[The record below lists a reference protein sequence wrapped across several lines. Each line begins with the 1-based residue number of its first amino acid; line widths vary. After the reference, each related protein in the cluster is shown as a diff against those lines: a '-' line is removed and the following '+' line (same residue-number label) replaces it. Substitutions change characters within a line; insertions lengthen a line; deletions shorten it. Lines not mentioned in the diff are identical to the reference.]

1 MEFVNKGFFFLLL
14 LIIPYIIWYLMFR
27 KKSEPTMRMSDT
39 NAYRYA
45 PRSWKVALMPLQL
58 LLRIA
63 TFVLIVIVLARP
75 QTSNSW
81 KDKTVE
87 GIDIMLAM
95 DVSTSMLAEDLSPN
109 RIEAAKKVAAE
120 FIVDRPNDNIGL
132 TIFAGE
138 SFTQC
143 PMTIDHASLLNLLHG
158 VRADIAARGLIQD
171 GTAIGM
177 GLANSVAR
185 LKDSK
190 AKSKVVILLTDGSN
204 NMGDISPMTAAEIAK
219 SLGIRVYTIGAGTNG
234 TARYPMPVGS
244 GVQYVNLPVEID
256 TKTLNDISNATDGK
270 FFRATNTRELQQIYK
285 EIDQLEK
292 TKLNVKQYSKKYEV
306 YQPFALAA
314 ILTLLLEMLL
324 RVTIFRRIPS

>member
-14 LIIPYIIWYLMFR
+14 LLIPYIIWYLMFR

-45 PRSWKVALMPLQL
+45 PHSWKVALMPLQL
-58 LLRIA
+58 LLRLA
-63 TFVLIVIVLARP
+63 VFVLIVIVLARP

-95 DVSTSMLAEDLSPN
+95 DVSTSMLAEDLTPN

-177 GLANSVAR
+177 GLANAVAR

-234 TARYPMPVGS
+234 TARYPMPMGG

-292 TKLNVKQYSKKYEV
+292 TKLNVKKYSKRYEA

-314 ILTLLLEMLL
+314 ILLLLLELLL

>member
-1 MEFVNKGFFFLLL
+1 
-14 LIIPYIIWYLMFR
+14 
-27 KKSEPTMRMSDT
+27 MRMSDT
-39 NAYRYA
+39 NAYRRA
-45 PRSWKVALMPLQL
+45 PRSWKVTLMPLQP

-63 TFVLIVIVLARP
+63 TFVLVVFVLARP

-81 KDKTVE
+81 KDQTVE

-95 DVSTSMLAEDLSPN
+95 DVSTSMLAEDLTPN

-120 FIVDRPNDNIGL
+120 FIADRPNDNIGL

-143 PMTIDHASLLNLLHG
+143 PMTIDHASLLNLLHN

-171 GTAIGM
+171 GRAIGM
-177 GLANSVAR
+177 GLANAVAR

-190 AKSKVVILLTDGSN
+190 AKSKVIILLTDGSN

-234 TARYPMPVGS
+234 TARYPMPVGG

-270 FFRATNTRELQQIYK
+270 FFRATNTQELQQIYK

-292 TKLNVKQYSKKYEV
+292 TKLNVKRFSKRYEA

-314 ILTLLLEMLL
+314 ILTLLLELLL